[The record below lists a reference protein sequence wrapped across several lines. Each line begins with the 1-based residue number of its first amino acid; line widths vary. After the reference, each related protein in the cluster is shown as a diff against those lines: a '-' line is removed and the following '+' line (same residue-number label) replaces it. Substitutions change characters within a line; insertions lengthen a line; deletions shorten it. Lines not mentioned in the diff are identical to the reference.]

1 MASVCYDKF
10 KLWLN
15 HTNLNTFYYHNIHRI
30 DNKSHFKATMS
41 PDLLPIFSSK
51 QAKTVLACSS
61 RTHRRA
67 TQSYIF
73 ISFDCRNRA
82 ICGKCMNFNFN
93 ASKMEPFHNIVPSSR
108 AAIFGFITLLYTFRH
123 FSDIVPS
130 ANLVFVCTC
139 TLPNRKENLHHHHY
153 AVFVRFLL

>member
-1 MASVCYDKF
+1 
-10 KLWLN
+10 
-15 HTNLNTFYYHNIHRI
+15 
-30 DNKSHFKATMS
+30 MS

-51 QAKTVLACSS
+51 QAKTVLSCSS
-61 RTHRRA
+61 WTHRRA

-82 ICGKCMNFNFN
+82 ICRKCMNFNFN

-108 AAIFGFITLLYTFRH
+108 AAIFGFITLLYTFRY
-123 FSDIVPS
+123 FSDIVQS
-130 ANLVFVCTC
+130 SNLVFVC